1 MKERVLIKQNV
12 FTSVMFGAVF
22 LFILFESGYY
32 QDNLSKIAF
41 VISIPI
47 FILSLIK
54 IGIDISEDIND
65 SITSRLNGYEEY
77 QFNYVGIFYDTL
89 EQIKNSNEHDLK
101 DTIESI
107 VSEKPDSECY
117 KKDLFDYY
125 HLTKYR
131 EIIRSIRR
139 LFLYVYYALLMIVLT
154 LLLLH
159 SELYQMLD
167 NVKWFASINMNSFT
181 LWSLIVLLFEIM
193 MKDMVE
199 DIIYV
204 AIHKFIGLDL

>member
-54 IGIDISEDIND
+54 IGTDISEDIND

-77 QFNYVGIFYDTL
+77 QFKYVDIFYDTL

-117 KKDLFDYY
+117 KKD
-125 HLTKYR
+125 
-131 EIIRSIRR
+131 
-139 LFLYVYYALLMIVLT
+139 
-154 LLLLH
+154 
-159 SELYQMLD
+159 
-167 NVKWFASINMNSFT
+167 
-181 LWSLIVLLFEIM
+181 FE
-193 MKDMVE
+193 
-199 DIIYV
+199 YPQTT
-204 AIHKFIGLDL
+204 G

>member
-89 EQIKNSNEHDLK
+89 EQIKNSK
-101 DTIESI
+101 
-107 VSEKPDSECY
+107 
-117 KKDLFDYY
+117 
-125 HLTKYR
+125 
-131 EIIRSIRR
+131 
-139 LFLYVYYALLMIVLT
+139 A
-154 LLLLH
+154 
-159 SELYQMLD
+159 
-167 NVKWFASINMNSFT
+167 
-181 LWSLIVLLFEIM
+181 
-193 MKDMVE
+193 
-199 DIIYV
+199 
-204 AIHKFIGLDL
+204 

>member
-1 MKERVLIKQNV
+1 MKERVFIKQNV

-22 LFILFESGYY
+22 LFILFESRYY

-41 VISIPI
+41 IISIPI

-65 SITSRLNGYEEY
+65 SITSHLEGYEEY
-77 QFNYVGIFYDTL
+77 RFNRVDNYYDTL
-89 EQIKNSNEHDLK
+89 EQIRKSNEHDLE

-107 VSEKPDSECY
+107 VSEKPDFGCY

-125 HLTKYR
+125 HLRKYR

-139 LFLYVYYALLMIVLT
+139 FCLYIYYALLMIVLT

-167 NVKWFASINMNSFT
+167 NVKWFASINMNYLT

-204 AIHKFIGLDL
+204 AIHKFIGLDF

>member
-1 MKERVLIKQNV
+1 MKERVFIKQNV

-22 LFILFESGYY
+22 LFILFESGFY

-41 VISIPI
+41 IISIPI

-65 SITSRLNGYEEY
+65 SITSHLNWCEEY
-77 QFNYVGIFYDTL
+77 QFNYVGIFDDTL
-89 EQIKNSNEHDLK
+89 EQIKNSNEYDLV

-125 HLTKYR
+125 YLIKYR
-131 EIIRSIRR
+131 ETIRSIRR
-139 LFLYVYYALLMIVLT
+139 FFLYIYYALLMIVLT

-159 SELYQMLD
+159 SELYRMLD
-167 NVKWFASINMNSFT
+167 NIKWFASINMNYFT

-204 AIHKFIGLDL
+204 AIHEFIGLDL

>member
-1 MKERVLIKQNV
+1 MKERVFIKQNV

-22 LFILFESGYY
+22 LFILFESRYY

-41 VISIPI
+41 IISIPI

-54 IGIDISEDIND
+54 IVIDISEDIND
-65 SITSRLNGYEEY
+65 SITSRLEWCEKCI
-77 QFNYVGIFYDTL
+77 FDYVDNFYDTL
-89 EQIKNSNEHDLK
+89 EQIRKSNEHDLE

-107 VSEKPDSECY
+107 ISEKPDLRCY

-125 HLTKYR
+125 HLRKCR

-139 LFLYVYYALLMIVLT
+139 FCLYIYYALLMIVLT

-159 SELYQMLD
+159 SELYQILD
-167 NVKWFASINMNSFT
+167 NVKWFTSINMNCFT
-181 LWSLIVLLFEIM
+181 LCSLIVLLFEIM
-193 MKDMVE
+193 MKNMVE

-204 AIHKFIGLDL
+204 AIHKFVGLDF